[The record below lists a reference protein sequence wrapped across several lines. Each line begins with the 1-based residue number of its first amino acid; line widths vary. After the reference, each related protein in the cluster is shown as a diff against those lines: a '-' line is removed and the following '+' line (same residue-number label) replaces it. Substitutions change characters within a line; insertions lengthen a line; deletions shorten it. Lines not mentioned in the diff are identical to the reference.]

1 MNFML
6 MPLLLAAALLQGP
19 AAKPRAT
26 TANPAP
32 AAARSAAPIVWS
44 AARPLTVADF
54 HSRPNPS
61 ERLAALTST
70 NIKAGAAC
78 RDFVFSGTVEATFE
92 PSASWVRSPATMP
105 AALLRHEQMHFDLTE
120 VHARR
125 LRQKLVAFQARA
137 NCEKLQPAFDNL
149 TKPLYTEW
157 DRDQNRYDQETN
169 HGLNVVRQA
178 EWEKQTQIRLEQ
190 LKAFA
195 Q

>member
-19 AAKPRAT
+19 ATKPRAA
-26 TANPAP
+26 TATPVPAK
-32 AAARSAAPIVWS
+32 SAPIVWS
-44 AARPLTVADF
+44 AVRPLTMADF
-54 HSRPNPS
+54 QSRPNPS

-105 AALLRHEQMHFDLTE
+105 ATLLRHEQMHFDLTE

-137 NCEKLQPAFDNL
+137 NCEKLQPAFDNV
-149 TKPLYTEW
+149 TKPLYVEW

-169 HGLNVVRQA
+169 HGLNAVRQA
-178 EWEKQTQIRLEQ
+178 EWERQTQLRLEQ
-190 LKAFA
+190 LRAFA

>member
-19 AAKPRAT
+19 ATKPRAA
-26 TANPAP
+26 TATPAP
-32 AAARSAAPIVWS
+32 AKSAPIVWS
-44 AARPLTVADF
+44 AVRPLTMADF
-54 HSRPNPS
+54 QSRPNPS

-105 AALLRHEQMHFDLTE
+105 ATLLRHEQMHFDLTE

-137 NCEKLQPAFDNL
+137 NCEKLQPAFDNV
-149 TKPLYTEW
+149 TKPLYVEW

-169 HGLNVVRQA
+169 HGLNAVRQA
-178 EWEKQTQIRLEQ
+178 EWERQTQLRLEQ
-190 LKAFA
+190 LRAFA

>member
-19 AAKPRAT
+19 ATKPRAA
-26 TANPAP
+26 TATPAP
-32 AAARSAAPIVWS
+32 APAKSAPIVWS
-44 AARPLTVADF
+44 AARPLAVADF
-54 HSRPNPS
+54 QSRPNPS

-137 NCEKLQPAFDNL
+137 NCEKLQPAFDNV
-149 TKPLYTEW
+149 TKPLYVEW

-169 HGLNVVRQA
+169 HGLNVVRQV

>member
-19 AAKPRAT
+19 ATKPRAA
-26 TANPAP
+26 TATPAP
-32 AAARSAAPIVWS
+32 AKSAPIVWS

-54 HSRPNPS
+54 QNRPNPS

-137 NCEKLQPAFDNL
+137 NCEKLQPAFDNV
-149 TKPLYTEW
+149 TKPLYVEW

-169 HGLNVVRQA
+169 HGLNAVRQA
-178 EWEKQTQIRLEQ
+178 EWERQTQLRLEQ
-190 LKAFA
+190 LRAFA